1 MLLLVSGKLDLE
13 ICIDEFTSGQ
23 SFLLSVENWGVELLI
38 RVEKNNHYSCAK
50 TEELSLSLSL
60 SLSLKYNNHSQTQHP
75 LTQSTKDLVGTCRKQ
90 HLPNTLIGN
99 HQCVG
104 GGDGY
109 QVSAQTPGG
118 YQKEIRFV

>member
-60 SLSLKYNNHSQTQHP
+60 SQIQESQSNTTPTHSIYKRFGWYLQKATF
-75 LTQSTKDLVGTCRKQ
+75 TKHT
-90 HLPNTLIGN
+90 NW
-99 HQCVG
+99 
-104 GGDGY
+104 
-109 QVSAQTPGG
+109 
-118 YQKEIRFV
+118 

>member
-13 ICIDEFTSGQ
+13 ICIDQFTSGQ
-23 SFLLSVENWGVELLI
+23 SFLLLWRDWGVELLI

-60 SLSLKYNNHSQTQHP
+60 SLKYKNPSQTQHP

-99 HQCVG
+99 HQVLG
-104 GGDGY
+104 GTG
-109 QVSAQTPGG
+109 
-118 YQKEIRFV
+118 IRFQLKHPAGIKRK